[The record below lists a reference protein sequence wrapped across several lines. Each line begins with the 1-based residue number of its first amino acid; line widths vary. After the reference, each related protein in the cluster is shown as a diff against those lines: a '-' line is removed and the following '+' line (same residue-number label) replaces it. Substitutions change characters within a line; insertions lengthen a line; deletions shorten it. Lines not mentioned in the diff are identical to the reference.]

1 MLKET
6 HSTRETTIPNRKGV
20 ALVVEAARGRARKL
34 VNTENNPIA
43 LRGHNSLAPWLET
56 GDEVTIDET
65 PEGAIITGRLM
76 RDGEH
81 PPATFQVHPDMQE
94 LASDRPLRLRSGE
107 SSITL
112 LPNGEIILEGK
123 TITQSAADNLRL
135 RAPVGEEQAR
145 RPHRPSEGPALEGVA
160 DHSFLRI
167 VRGALLRRGLWVS
180 WGARSRG
187 SVRPG

>member
-1 MLKET
+1 MLTET
-6 HSTRETTIPNRKGV
+6 KTTHETTGPSRKGV
-20 ALVVEAARGRARKL
+20 ALVAEAARGKAQKL
-34 VNTENNPIA
+34 VDARNNPIA
-43 LRGHNSLAPWLET
+43 LRGQNSLAPWLEP

-81 PPATFQVHPDMQE
+81 PPATFQVHPDLLE

-123 TITQSAADNLRL
+123 TITQVAADNLRL
-135 RAPVGEEQAR
+135 RAPVIEAN
-145 RPHRPSEGPALEGVA
+145 
-160 DHSFLRI
+160 
-167 VRGALLRRGLWVS
+167 
-180 WGARSRG
+180 
-187 SVRPG
+187 

>member
-1 MLKET
+1 MLKKTNTT
-6 HSTRETTIPNRKGV
+6 HETTGPSRKGV
-20 ALVVEAARGRARKL
+20 ALVAETARGKALKL
-34 VNTENNPIA
+34 VDTGNNPIA
-43 LRGHNSLAPWLET
+43 LRGQNSLTPWLEP

-81 PPATFQVHPDMQE
+81 PPATFQVHPDILE

-123 TITQSAADNLRL
+123 TITHAAADNLRL
-135 RAPVGEEQAR
+135 RAPVIEAN
-145 RPHRPSEGPALEGVA
+145 
-160 DHSFLRI
+160 
-167 VRGALLRRGLWVS
+167 
-180 WGARSRG
+180 
-187 SVRPG
+187 

>member
-1 MLKET
+1 MLKKT
-6 HSTRETTIPNRKGV
+6 NSTRKTAGTNRKGV
-20 ALVVEAARGRARKL
+20 ALVAEAAQGRARKL
-34 VNTENNPIA
+34 VNAENNPIA

-81 PPATFQVHPDMQE
+81 PPATFQVHPDMLE

-123 TITQSAADNLRL
+123 TITQSAAENLRL
-135 RAPVGEEQAR
+135 RAPVIEAN
-145 RPHRPSEGPALEGVA
+145 
-160 DHSFLRI
+160 
-167 VRGALLRRGLWVS
+167 
-180 WGARSRG
+180 
-187 SVRPG
+187 

>member
-1 MLKET
+1 MLKKT
-6 HSTRETTIPNRKGV
+6 HSTRETAETNRKGV
-20 ALVVEAARGRARKL
+20 ALVAEADRGRARRL
-34 VNTENNPIA
+34 VNAENDPIA

-81 PPATFQVHPDMQE
+81 PPATFQVHPDVLE

-135 RAPVGEEQAR
+135 RAPVIEAN
-145 RPHRPSEGPALEGVA
+145 
-160 DHSFLRI
+160 
-167 VRGALLRRGLWVS
+167 
-180 WGARSRG
+180 
-187 SVRPG
+187 